1 MDSEPKTIW
10 VITEEKAS
18 HLTKKEYLKMFGG
31 RTVSEVIDRI
41 KELRDDLLEVCDT
54 NTKVDW
60 NTSEA
65 QDEFNDMYSLISLK
79 FDSLLKEMS
88 DE

>member
-1 MDSEPKTIW
+1 M
-10 VITEEKAS
+10 
-18 HLTKKEYLKMFGG
+18 
-31 RTVSEVIDRI
+31 SEVIDRI

-79 FDSLLKEMS
+79 FDSLIEEVS

>member
-1 MDSEPKTIW
+1 
-10 VITEEKAS
+10 
-18 HLTKKEYLKMFGG
+18 MFIQEIIGG

-79 FDSLLKEMS
+79 FDSLLKEVS
-88 DE
+88 ND

>member
-1 MDSEPKTIW
+1 
-10 VITEEKAS
+10 
-18 HLTKKEYLKMFGG
+18 MFIQGIIGG

-79 FDSLLKEMS
+79 FDSLLKEVS
-88 DE
+88 ND